1 MKEKIEKLKAVAT
14 KMEVAELVVLSNANT
29 RTLQT
34 YNETP
39 TAACKK
45 DWDVA
50 AEGLRQ
56 LIARLWQKYFT
67 NEKVYK
73 NRKALLEE
81 LNATGYR
88 ISAGKLSQ
96 DSHRL
101 PSDGGLRVE
110 KDGTIRRSSVE
121 AWLAHPK
128 GGGKI
133 SARKG
138 LADETDREEM
148 DGLQAEK
155 LRREVS
161 ILRTRDEREKLAYE
175 REQGKWLPRDD
186 FQMELAGRAGVLDVR
201 LAYHFNM
208 MADKLIELVGGDQEH
223 RGALIQELVSIKNQA
238 LAEFCSTGTYQVM
251 MMGEDEDQEAEQ
263 KAAAAIN

>member
-1 MKEKIEKLKAVAT
+1 MKEKIEKLKQVAG
-14 KMEVAELVVLSNANT
+14 KMEKAELVVFSNANT
-29 RTLQT
+29 RTLQA

-45 DWDVA
+45 DWDMA

-56 LIARLWQKYFT
+56 IVSRLWQKYFT
-67 NEKVYK
+67 NEKIYK
-73 NRKALLEE
+73 NRKVLLEE

-133 SARKG
+133 AARKG
-138 LADETDREEM
+138 LADETDQEEM

-161 ILRTRDEREKLAYE
+161 ILRTKDDRERLAYE
-175 REQGKWLPRDD
+175 REQGRWLPRDD

-201 LAYHFNM
+201 LAYHFNIS
-208 MADKLIELVGGDQEH
+208 ADKLIELVGGDQEH
-223 RGALIQELVSIKNQA
+223 RGILIQELIKIKNQA

-251 MMGEDEDQEAEQ
+251 MIGEDEEPEAEQ
-263 KAAAAIN
+263 KASGAIN